1 MNGAIE
7 EHREENTEDIP
18 LMQEEK
24 ELSLTQEEK
33 ELSLTHEEKE
43 LSLTQEEKDIRL
55 TQEEKELSLTQE
67 EKDIRLTQEE
77 INQFIEADS
86 GDDLFG
92 DYNDDYINPHSQ
104 TENEIMSELNYE
116 TDNVVIVKDDIPK
129 LKLESCNNEK
139 KSENETETGTGMCPI
154 RGNLAADG
162 VFTNEHEKMK
172 IIVDSREIANSQ
184 VFVN

>member
-1 MNGAIE
+1 MEKWMNDPIE
-7 EHREENTEDIP
+7 EQDVIRENNTEGI
-18 LMQEEK
+18 LLK
-24 ELSLTQEEK
+24 
-33 ELSLTHEEKE
+33 HEEKE
-43 LSLTQEEKDIRL
+43 I
-55 TQEEKELSLTQE
+55 SLTQE

-77 INQFIEADS
+77 INQFIEVDS
-86 GDDLFG
+86 GDDLFD

-116 TDNVVIVKDDIPK
+116 TDNAVIVKDDIPK

-139 KSENETETGTGMCPI
+139 QSENETKTGTGMCPI

-162 VFTNEHEKMK
+162 VFTKEHEKMK